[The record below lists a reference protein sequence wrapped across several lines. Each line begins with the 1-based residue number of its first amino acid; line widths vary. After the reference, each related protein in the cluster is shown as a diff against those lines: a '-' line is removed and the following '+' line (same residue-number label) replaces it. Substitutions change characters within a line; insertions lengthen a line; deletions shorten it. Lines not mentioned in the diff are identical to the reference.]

1 MESVMEPINTKK
13 KPDNFREFP
22 ISKPITYNSTQETTA
37 NTQKQACANKP

>member
-1 MESVMEPINTKK
+1 MESAMEPINTKK
-13 KPDNFREFP
+13 TDNFREFP